1 MIKKILKIVIIKTI
15 QLIERFEYRHLQLN
29 QFDPSKKIIN
39 TVGINTDIQV
49 MSDTGWVGVSDIH
62 ITQPFTEWTIETDT
76 GKKIYAADQ
85 HIIFTDKLQQIFI
98 DNLEIGDYIYTQDGA
113 ERVIKIIKSS
123 NNYSMF
129 DLTVNHPNH
138 RFYTNG
144 ILSHNTVTSSIFIA
158 WYICFHFDRNAMVVA
173 NKLATTTE
181 IVDKIKTVLKNLPF
195 FMRPGIVTNAVTTMK
210 FDNGN
215 RLYSQATTKTAAIG
229 FTIHLLYADEF
240 AHIHPNFLESFYR
253 SIYPTLSSSTISRM
267 IISSTP
273 NGMNLF
279 YNIYQGALTK
289 SNAFNAIRVDWW
301 EVPGRDE
308 EWKKREIANLGN
320 EELFNQ
326 EYGNQFL
333 ASSRLLLSSQ
343 TLQLLNKVC
352 KPYKWV
358 EIDDFLD
365 FPDLGT
371 HLKWHPD
378 YDPTRRDAVNDQIVF
393 VLDLGDGVG
402 RDYSVINIFKMEPQ
416 SLVGIRGARDWNDE
430 SSFFRLRQVGIFQS
444 NSTSVDEVAKV
455 LEILVYSIFHHE
467 NCSVVLEI
475 NFKGNIIV
483 EKLSKN
489 RNYYPELFLHT
500 KHSIANDTMKI
511 GVKLQK
517 DNKESYSRELRSLIQ
532 QKRIIITEKK
542 TVDELTAFGLNSQG
556 RYESQT
562 GHDDIAMTCVDL
574 VPFFSS
580 TDFYEMV
587 ENIYDTVEPT
597 IKNVIMR
604 KVNEDVQNTDDLM
617 SIYRIIKD
625 M

>member
-1 MIKKILKIVIIKTI
+1 MIKKLLKIAILKAV
-15 QLIERFEYRHLQLN
+15 QLVEWFEYRHLQLN
-29 QFDPSKKIIN
+29 PSDPTKKIIN
-39 TVGINTDIQV
+39 TVAVNTDIQV
-49 MSDTGWVGVSDIH
+49 MSDTTWVGVGDIH
-62 ITQPFTEWTIETDT
+62 ITQPFTEWIVETES
-76 GKKIYAADQ
+76 GKKICAADQ
-85 HIIFTDKLQQIFI
+85 HILFTDTLQQVFI
-98 DNLEIGDYIYTQDGA
+98 DELEIGDYIYTKDGA
-113 ERVIKIIKSS
+113 ERVVKIIKNS
-123 NNYSMF
+123 NKYSMF

-138 RFYTNG
+138 RFYTND

-158 WYICFHFDRNAMVVA
+158 WYVCFHFDRNAMVVA

-181 IVDKIKTVLKNLPF
+181 IVDKIKTVLQNLPF
-195 FMRPGIVTNAVTTMK
+195 FMKPGIVNSAVTSMK

-240 AHIHPNFLESFYR
+240 AHIHPNFLEPFYR
-253 SIYPTLSSSTISRM
+253 SIYPTLSSSKISRM

-279 YNIYQGALTK
+279 YHIYQGALTK
-289 SNAFNAIRVDWW
+289 SNAYNPIRVDWW

-343 TLQLLNKVC
+343 TLQFLNRISKN
-352 KPYKWV
+352 YTWV
-358 EIDDFLD
+358 EMDDFLD
-365 FPDLGT
+365 YPDFST
-371 HLKWHPD
+371 HLTWHPE
-378 YDPTRRDAVNDQIVF
+378 YTPTSRAVKNDQIVF
-393 VLDLGDGVG
+393 VLDIGDGVG
-402 RDYSVINIFKMEPQ
+402 RDYSVINIFKLEVQ
-416 SLVGIRGARDWNDE
+416 SQVGIRAVRDWNDE
-430 SSFFRLRQVGIFQS
+430 SSFFRLRQIGIFHS
-444 NSTSVDEVAKV
+444 NNTSVEEVAKV
-455 LEILVYSIFHHE
+455 LEILVFQVFHHE

-489 RNYYPELFLHT
+489 RNYFPELFLHT
-500 KHSIANDTMKI
+500 KHSISNDTMKI

-517 DNKESYSRELRSLIQ
+517 DNKESYSRELRSLIH

-542 TVDELTAFGLNSQG
+542 TVDELTAFGLNAQG

-580 TDFYEMV
+580 TDFHEMV
-587 ENIYDTVEPT
+587 ENIYDN
-597 IKNVIMR
+597 ISYQDKGVIAQ
-604 KVNEDVQNTDDLM
+604 KINSDINNSDDMM
-617 SIYRIIKD
+617 SFYRIIKD